1 MSSVDTDKLSADTLY
16 QDVPVGGEVDGETP
30 RLAVPT
36 VTAGIVTTREVP
48 ALRANAG
55 SVVLAAGAYFRIGEE
70 PHRRRIIIRCN
81 DAVAP
86 APATFRYLVV
96 ATTLEQA
103 QAGLGLELTP
113 GTSVELICAS
123 QLVLAAVGD
132 TLRGSWLAMLD
143 QG

>member
-1 MSSVDTDKLSADTLY
+1 MIDTDKLSADTLY
-16 QDVPVGGEVDGETP
+16 QDVPVGGEVDGDLP
-30 RLAVPT
+30 GLAVPT
-36 VTAGIVTTREVP
+36 VPTGIATTREVP

-55 SVVLAAGAYFRIGEE
+55 AVVLAAGQSFRIGEE
-70 PHRRRIIIRCN
+70 PHRRRIIVRCN

-96 ATTLEQA
+96 ATSIEQA

-113 GTSVELICAS
+113 GTQVELLCAA
-123 QLVLAAVGD
+123 QLIIAAVGD